1 MPDYLAEYVEIV
13 EPVVPLFNDMCNAD
27 HQRAILHHQVGLAN
41 TVIAI
46 QQFIVLGGRLEEQEG
61 PVTVAR
67 MSGLLA
73 SIFHMLADRMAFMS
87 DMPDEILVAVAE
99 GMYPMIGKVV
109 DKMNV
114 DWGEAF
120 GE

>member
-13 EPVVPLFNDMCNAD
+13 EPIVPLFNDMCNSD
-27 HQRAILHHQVGLAN
+27 HRRAILHHQVGLVNCA
-41 TVIAI
+41 IAI

-61 PVTVAR
+61 QITVAR

-73 SIFHMLADRMAFMS
+73 SIFHMLSDRMAFMS
-87 DMPDEILVAVAE
+87 DMPDDILEAVAE
-99 GMYPMIGKVV
+99 GMHPMIGKVV
-109 DKMNV
+109 DKMGV
-114 DWGEAF
+114 DWGESF